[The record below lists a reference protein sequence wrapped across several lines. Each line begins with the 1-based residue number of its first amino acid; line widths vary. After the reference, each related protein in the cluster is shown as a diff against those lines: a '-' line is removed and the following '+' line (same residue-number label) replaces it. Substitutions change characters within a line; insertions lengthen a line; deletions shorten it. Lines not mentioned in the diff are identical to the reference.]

1 MYKVREKT
9 KGVTVLEI
17 ILALAIGAMFTAI
30 FFQFFLKHQDA
41 LNRTAIRSQLQMDMQ
56 LLMESFSQSAMEA
69 ASISDIDRASSL
81 AFSGT
86 REIISDIKFKVD
98 DDESY
103 NYSIDIK
110 TVNKNIFVE
119 SFKGKRQ
126 LSSNLSSL
134 KVTPL
139 GATDFSNCRG
149 ITIDI
154 KLSSSDGKIIYS
166 ASNNMY
172 FRNKN

>member
-1 MYKVREKT
+1 MNMVKKKK
-9 KGVTVLEI
+9 KGFTLIELL
-17 ILALAIGAMFTAI
+17 LALALGAIFTAI
-30 FFQFFLKHQDA
+30 AFSFFLPHQQA
-41 LNRTAIRSQLQMDMQ
+41 LNNVEKKSQLQMDMQ

-69 ASISDIDRASSL
+69 ASISDIDAVSSL

-86 REIISDIKFKVD
+86 KEIISDIKFKVD
-98 DDESY
+98 ETESY

-119 SFKGKRQ
+119 SSKGKRQ

-139 GATDFSNCRG
+139 GATDFLDCHG

-154 KLSSSDGKIIYS
+154 KLSSSDGKITYS